1 MAPTPGQ
8 RKSRCNHGRYTM
20 QAQIVQLII
29 NEIDAHIKQSGITN
43 PNWYVG
49 VTSDIDERLACP
61 GIC

>member
-1 MAPTPGQ
+1 
-8 RKSRCNHGRYTM
+8 M